1 MPVYVLDTSA
11 LLTVLNDEEGADA
24 VLGILAAARREE
36 ESSEATTVHLP
47 FMALMELE
55 YLTLRV
61 LGQEE
66 TQKVITTVKAWPV
79 ELRESTEGWRSE
91 AAMVKATTSLS
102 VADAWIC
109 GLARLLRAELVHPGA
124 HKVHKDPEYEAVGG
138 LRSLGLPYKT
148 EAE

>member
-24 VLGILAAARREE
+24 VLGILANARREGG
-36 ESSEATTVHLP
+36 SSEATTVYLP

-55 YLTLRV
+55 YLTLRK
-61 LGQEE
+61 LSREE

-79 ELRESTEGWRSE
+79 KLRESTEAWRSE
-91 AAMVKATTSLS
+91 AAMIKATTSLS

-109 GLARLLRAELVHPGA
+109 GLARLLGAEL
-124 HKVHKDPEYEAVGG
+124 VHKDPEYEAVGG

-148 EAE
+148 EEE